1 MRHFRLVLDAVQ
13 KLLGESSGA
22 RLEEAEKL
30 VSPLQKLAHRD
41 EHKAKVRGSPSTS
54 GPPPCTLLTASSLAL
69 LGLAGQVASMLGLC
83 SINMGKRCGS
93 WLLTA
98 VLTVCATL
106 LLTKYDSTADVWA
119 VGQICS
125 ILDR

>member
-1 MRHFRLVLDAVQ
+1 MCRMRHFRLVLDAAQ

-41 EHKAKVRGSPSTS
+41 EHKAKVRGPPSTS

-83 SINMGKRCGS
+83 SINMG
-93 WLLTA
+93 
-98 VLTVCATL
+98 
-106 LLTKYDSTADVWA
+106 
-119 VGQICS
+119 
-125 ILDR
+125 